1 MLFNTLHH
9 RAIPFRRSARRSYP
23 MPALFTSLLC
33 RGCAIQFL
41 CYATLYRCHAA
52 TRSPMPMPDSAMP
65 VYAIALLLFAIPLRF
80 FAYLCYANAALTLL
94 YLCVTLHRKAIT
106 SLHPAS
112 PCGTI
117 PLLFSAYQFSTQ
129 PIHCQRCWTQLRRCF
144 TLQTQ
149 PCFSFAVR
157 CFASACRCLSLLY
170 RALLCHCIA
179 QHCIRCH
186 RLSMLNGAIPLL
198 YISKVSYSV
207 AYNALPPIISP
218 PAPIS
223 SHTNRPFPLFLH
235 WPSPLYLP

>member
-1 MLFNTLHH
+1 
-9 RAIPFRRSARRSYP
+9 

-33 RGCAIQFL
+33 RGCAIQCCSL
-41 CYATLYRCHAA
+41 A
-52 TRSPMPMPDSAMP
+52 MPDSAMP
-65 VYAIALLLFAIPLRF
+65 VYAFAVLCSAIALLCPSPPCRCGADFALP
-80 FAYLCYANAALTLL
+80 
-94 YLCVTLHRKAIT
+94 

-129 PIHCQRCWTQLRRCF
+129 PIQCRRCWTQLRRCV
-144 TLQTQ
+144 TLQTY
-149 PCFSFAVR
+149 PCFTVAVR
-157 CFASACRCLSLLY
+157 CFASTCQCLSLLY